1 MNELEIVNLYEKT
14 NQDRNSRFSE
24 NINSSLRVKT
34 AYDRVNT
41 SFEWLEI
48 MEETIRYLDN
58 ILRNPNRFIINE
70 EDIVK
75 SSIFIPFYVN
85 FLSLS
90 KYSSHSFIF
99 PFPNVLSRNSI

>member
-48 MEETIRYLDN
+48 MEETIRYLDEFDEYVVN
-58 ILRNPNRFIINE
+58 WE
-70 EDIVK
+70 ELKDLLWL
-75 SSIFIPFYVN
+75 YV
-85 FLSLS
+85 
-90 KYSSHSFIF
+90 
-99 PFPNVLSRNSI
+99 RDCGG

>member
-75 SSIFIPFYVN
+75 IELARRVT
-85 FLSLS
+85 
-90 KYSSHSFIF
+90 
-99 PFPNVLSRNSI
+99 V